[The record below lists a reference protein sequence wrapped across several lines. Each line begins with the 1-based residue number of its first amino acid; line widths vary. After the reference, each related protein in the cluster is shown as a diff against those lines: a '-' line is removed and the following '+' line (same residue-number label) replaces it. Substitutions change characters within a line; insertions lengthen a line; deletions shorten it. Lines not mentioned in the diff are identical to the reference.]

1 MNFDEE
7 RALASV
13 AHEAITEMRRKRRWK
28 IAFRIFWAV
37 YALLFLLIFFG
48 LKGGDANEDASTNR
62 YGKHIAVIPVQGMIA
77 SDSDANAD
85 DIIAGLEKAFK
96 NPQTQAVFLDINS
109 GGGSPVQSG
118 AVYRTIK
125 RLKSERSDLPVYAVI
140 ADVGASGAYYIASA
154 ADEIYADPASIVG
167 SIGVISYG
175 LGYRDLLGKL
185 GLDARVFTAG
195 EHKNFLAGDKP
206 LDPNEVAHMQ
216 ALLDNMHAQ
225 FIKAVRDGR
234 GERLKETP
242 EMFSGLFWTGEQ
254 ALPLGLID
262 ALGDKNTLRNAK
274 YKDLD
279 FVEYKPDRTPLE
291 KLLRDMG
298 TEASVG
304 LRSALNFSEQG
315 HTVLLK

>member
-13 AHEAITEMRRKRRWK
+13 AHEAIAEMRRKRRWK
-28 IAFRIFWAV
+28 IFFRIFWAL
-37 YALLFLLIFFG
+37 YCLLFLFLLFG
-48 LKGGDANEDASTNR
+48 LKSGDHKSGVAT
-62 YGKHIAVIPVQGMIA
+62 YGGKHLAVVSVQGMIA
-77 SDSDANAD
+77 SDMEANAD
-85 DIIAGLEKAFK
+85 DIISSLEKAFK
-96 NPQTQAVFLDINS
+96 NPLAQAVILDINS

-118 AVYRTIK
+118 AVYRAVK

-242 EMFSGLFWTGEQ
+242 DMFSGLFWTGEQ

-274 YKDLD
+274 YKDIEL
-279 FVEYKPDRTPLE
+279 VEYKPDRSPLE

-298 TEASVG
+298 AEASVG
-304 LRSALNFSEQG
+304 LRSALNFSEQT
-315 HTVLLK
+315 HPVLLK

>member
-13 AHEAITEMRRKRRWK
+13 AHEAIAEMRRKRRWK
-28 IAFRIFWAV
+28 IFFRIFWAL
-37 YALLFLLIFFG
+37 YCLLFLFLLFG
-48 LKGGDANEDASTNR
+48 LKSGGGQDAPATYR
-62 YGKHIAVIPVQGMIA
+62 GKHLAVVSIQGMIA
-77 SDSDANAD
+77 SDMEANAD
-85 DIIAGLEKAFK
+85 DIISSLEKAFK
-96 NPQTQAVFLDINS
+96 NPLAQAVILDINS

-118 AVYRTIK
+118 AVYRTVK

-242 EMFSGLFWTGEQ
+242 DMFSGLFWTGEQ

-274 YKDLD
+274 YKDIEL
-279 FVEYKPDRTPLE
+279 VEYKPDRSPLE

-298 TEASVG
+298 AEASVG
-304 LRSALNFSEQG
+304 LRSALNFSEQT
-315 HTVLLK
+315 HPVLLK

>member
-28 IAFRIFWAV
+28 IFFRIFWAL
-37 YALLFLLIFFG
+37 YCLLFLFLLFG
-48 LKGGDANEDASTNR
+48 LKSGGGQDAPATYR
-62 YGKHIAVIPVQGMIA
+62 GKHLAVVSIQGMIA
-77 SDSDANAD
+77 SDMEANAD
-85 DIIAGLEKAFK
+85 DIISSLEKAFK
-96 NPQTQAVFLDINS
+96 NPLAQAVILDINS

-118 AVYRTIK
+118 AVYRTVK

-242 EMFSGLFWTGEQ
+242 DMFSGLFWTGEQ

-262 ALGDKNTLRNAK
+262 ALGDKNTLRDAK
-274 YKDLD
+274 YKDLKMI
-279 FVEYKPDRTPLE
+279 EYKRDRNAFERLMRDVGSETSAS
-291 KLLRDMG
+291 LR
-298 TEASVG
+298 
-304 LRSALNFSEQG
+304 RALDFSEQ
-315 HTVLLK
+315 VNPMQLK

>member
-13 AHEAITEMRRKRRWK
+13 AHEAIVEMRRKRRWK
-28 IAFRIFWAV
+28 IFFRIFWAF
-37 YALLFLLIFFG
+37 YCLLFLFFLFG
-48 LKGGDANEDASTNR
+48 LKSGDHKSGVATYR
-62 YGKHIAVIPVQGMIA
+62 GKHLAVVSVQGMIA
-77 SDSDANAD
+77 SDMEANAD
-85 DIIAGLEKAFK
+85 DIISGLEKAFK
-96 NPQTQAVFLDINS
+96 NPMAEAVILDINS

-118 AVYRTIK
+118 AVYRAVK

-140 ADVGASGAYYIASA
+140 ADVGASGAYYIAAS

-216 ALLDNMHAQ
+216 SLLDNMHAQ

-242 EMFSGLFWTGEQ
+242 DMFSGLFWTGEQ
-254 ALPLGLID
+254 AQPLGLID

-298 TEASVG
+298 AEASVG

>member
-13 AHEAITEMRRKRRWK
+13 AHEAIAEMRRKRRWK
-28 IAFRIFWAV
+28 IFFRIFWAL
-37 YALLFLLIFFG
+37 YCLLFLFLLFG
-48 LKGGDANEDASTNR
+48 LKSGGGQDAPATYR
-62 YGKHIAVIPVQGMIA
+62 GKHLAVVSIQGMIA
-77 SDSDANAD
+77 SDMEANAD
-85 DIIAGLEKAFK
+85 DIISSLEKAFK
-96 NPQTQAVFLDINS
+96 NPLAQAVILDINS

-118 AVYRTIK
+118 AVYRTVK

-242 EMFSGLFWTGEQ
+242 DMFSGLFWTGEQ

-274 YKDLD
+274 YKDIEL
-279 FVEYKPDRTPLE
+279 VEYKPDRTALE

-298 TEASVG
+298 AEASVG
-304 LRSALNFSEQG
+304 LRSALNFSEQT
-315 HTVLLK
+315 HPVLLK

>member
-13 AHEAITEMRRKRRWK
+13 AHEAIAEMRRKRRWK
-28 IAFRIFWAV
+28 IFFRIFWAL
-37 YALLFLLIFFG
+37 YCLLFLFLLFG
-48 LKGGDANEDASTNR
+48 LKSGGGQDAPATYR
-62 YGKHIAVIPVQGMIA
+62 GKHLAVVSIQGMIA
-77 SDSDANAD
+77 SDMEANAD
-85 DIIAGLEKAFK
+85 DIISSLEKAFK
-96 NPQTQAVFLDINS
+96 NPLAQAVILDINS

-118 AVYRTIK
+118 AVYRAVK

-140 ADVGASGAYYIASA
+140 ADVGASGAYYIAAS

-242 EMFSGLFWTGEQ
+242 DMFSGLFWTGEQ

-274 YKDLD
+274 YKDIEL
-279 FVEYKPDRTPLE
+279 VEYKPDRSPLE

-298 TEASVG
+298 AEASVG
-304 LRSALNFSEQG
+304 LRSALNFSEQT
-315 HTVLLK
+315 HPVLLK

>member
-13 AHEAITEMRRKRRWK
+13 AHEAIVEMRRKRRWK
-28 IAFRIFWAV
+28 IFFRIFWAL
-37 YALLFLLIFFG
+37 YCLLFLFLLFG
-48 LKGGDANEDASTNR
+48 LKSGGGQDAPATYR
-62 YGKHIAVIPVQGMIA
+62 GKHLAVVSIQGMIA
-77 SDSDANAD
+77 SDMEANAD
-85 DIIAGLEKAFK
+85 DIISSLEKAFK
-96 NPQTQAVFLDINS
+96 NPLAQAVILDINS

-118 AVYRTIK
+118 AVYRTVK

-242 EMFSGLFWTGEQ
+242 DMFSGLFWTGEQ

-274 YKDLD
+274 YKDIEL
-279 FVEYKPDRTPLE
+279 VEYKPDRSPLE

-298 TEASVG
+298 AEASVG
-304 LRSALNFSEQG
+304 LRSALNFSEQT
-315 HTVLLK
+315 HPVLLK

>member
-28 IAFRIFWAV
+28 IFFRIFWAL
-37 YALLFLLIFFG
+37 YCLLFLFLLFG
-48 LKGGDANEDASTNR
+48 LKSGGGQDAPATYR
-62 YGKHIAVIPVQGMIA
+62 GKHLAVVSIQGMIA
-77 SDSDANAD
+77 SDMEANAD
-85 DIIAGLEKAFK
+85 DIISSLEKAFK
-96 NPQTQAVFLDINS
+96 NPLAQAVILDINS

-118 AVYRTIK
+118 AVYRTVK

-274 YKDLD
+274 YKDIEL
-279 FVEYKPDRTPLE
+279 VEYKPDRSPLE

-298 TEASVG
+298 AEASVG
-304 LRSALNFSEQG
+304 LRSALNFSEQT
-315 HTVLLK
+315 HPVLLK

>member
-13 AHEAITEMRRKRRWK
+13 AHEAIVEMRRKRRWK
-28 IAFRIFWAV
+28 IFFRIFWAF
-37 YALLFLLIFFG
+37 YCLLFLFFLFG
-48 LKGGDANEDASTNR
+48 LKSGDHKSGVATYR
-62 YGKHIAVIPVQGMIA
+62 GKHLAVVSVQGMIA
-77 SDSDANAD
+77 SDMEANAD
-85 DIIAGLEKAFK
+85 DIISGLEKAFK
-96 NPQTQAVFLDINS
+96 NPMAEAVILDINS

-118 AVYRTIK
+118 AVYRAVK

-140 ADVGASGAYYIASA
+140 ADVGASGAYYIAAS

-242 EMFSGLFWTGEQ
+242 DMFSGLFWTGEQ

-262 ALGDKNTLRNAK
+262 GLGDKNTLRETK
-274 YKDLD
+274 YKDLKLI
-279 FVEYKPDRTPLE
+279 EYKPARNPLE
-291 KLLRDMG
+291 KFMRDMG
-298 TEASVG
+298 AEASLGV
-304 LRSALNFSEQG
+304 RDALDFSEQ
-315 HTVLLK
+315 TRSVLLK

>member
-13 AHEAITEMRRKRRWK
+13 AHEAIAEMRRKRRWK
-28 IAFRIFWAV
+28 IFFRIFWAL
-37 YALLFLLIFFG
+37 YCLLFLFLLFG
-48 LKGGDANEDASTNR
+48 LKSGGGQDAPAT
-62 YGKHIAVIPVQGMIA
+62 YHGKHLAVVSIQGMIA
-77 SDSDANAD
+77 SDMEANAD
-85 DIIAGLEKAFK
+85 DIISSLEKAFK
-96 NPQTQAVFLDINS
+96 NPMAEAVILDINS

-118 AVYRTIK
+118 AVYRAVK

-140 ADVGASGAYYIASA
+140 ADVGASGAYYIAAS

-242 EMFSGLFWTGEQ
+242 DMFSGLFWTGEQ
-254 ALPLGLID
+254 AQPLGLID